1 LSLDIVLKTTIPI
14 FFLIG
19 LGFLSRKSDVLLQG
33 DERVL
38 SAYVFYFALPALFIV
53 NIAEKRFNF
62 QIITYMFASIAPLL
76 LVLSI
81 FLIFYFIIRFS
92 TNILYLLILS
102 TIFGSLS
109 FFGIPFVM
117 FAFPSNGEFLGTLS
131 SVAISPISVALSITI
146 LELYKLEE
154 PNMLEGLKT
163 VFSKLSKNPL
173 IISILVGFF
182 LSITEIEIPSLLL
195 TPLQMLGRTTSTVA
209 IFMLGVFLHGKKYT
223 SLRTALKLSLLR
235 ILFLPTVAL
244 ITSTFFDLTY
254 FEQATLTLMHGM
266 PVAVS
271 MLILSERYNFYKDI
285 FATLILVTSIGAVI
299 YLNFWLIILQSII
312 L

>member
-1 LSLDIVLKTTIPI
+1 MSFDIVLKTTIPT

-19 LGFLSRKSDVLLQG
+19 LGFLSRKGNILLLG

-38 SAYVFYFALPALFIV
+38 SSYVFYFALPALFIV
-53 NIAEKRFNF
+53 NIAEKKFTF
-62 QIITYMFASIAPLL
+62 QILRYMFAGIAPLL
-76 LVLSI
+76 IVLTI
-81 FLIFYFIIRFS
+81 FLILYFIIRFP

-117 FAFPSNGEFLGTLS
+117 FAFPLNGEFLGTLS
-131 SVAISPISVALSITI
+131 SAAISPISVALSITI
-146 LELYKLEE
+146 LEVYKLEE
-154 PNMLEGLKT
+154 PNVLEGLKT
-163 VFSKLSKNPL
+163 VFKKLSKNPL
-173 IISILVGFF
+173 IISIFIGFF
-182 LSITEIEIPSLLL
+182 LSIVDIEIPNLLL

-209 IFMLGVFLHGKKYT
+209 VFMLGVFLYGKKYT
-223 SLRTALKLSLLR
+223 RLSTALKLSLLR

-254 FEQATLTLMHGM
+254 FEKATLTLMHSM
-266 PVAVS
+266 PVAIS

-285 FATLILVTSIGAVI
+285 FATLILVTSIGAVL
-299 YLNFWLIILQSII
+299 YLNLWLIILQSII